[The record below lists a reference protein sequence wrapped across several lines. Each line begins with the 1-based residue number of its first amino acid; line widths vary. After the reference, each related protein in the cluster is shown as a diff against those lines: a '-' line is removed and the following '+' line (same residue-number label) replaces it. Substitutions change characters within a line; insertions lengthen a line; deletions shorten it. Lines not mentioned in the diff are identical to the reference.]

1 MTRGISDILQFV
13 EENDIK
19 FIRLAFCDIFGVQK
33 NIAILS
39 SYLEHAFEKGVSF
52 DASAIPG
59 FGNVTESDLFLFPDP
74 DTLAIFPWRPSQGCV
89 ARFYCTIRYPDG
101 RPFEGDGR
109 HLLRQAEKRALDA
122 GFTFQLGP
130 ECEFYLFSTDE
141 RGEPVLKPYDKAGY
155 FDMTPLD
162 HGENVR
168 RSICLTLEEMGLRPE
183 RSHHEQGPGQNEV
196 DFHRSPPLEAAD
208 NLMTLRTAVKAI
220 AAQSGLFASFLPK
233 PIEKESGSGLHFNL
247 SAWRDGKNLFEN
259 FLTAPDPQAAA
270 MLAGILRH
278 IPAITAFANPL
289 PGSYRRLGSFEAP
302 SAVGWS
308 AQNRAQ
314 LVRLP
319 AASGSDSRIEVR
331 SPDPA
336 CSPYVVAALLIE
348 AALNG
353 VRDGLALPPPSNF
366 DGFAE
371 QAGER
376 LPQSLGDALETAASS
391 EWLRSVLPEK
401 MLAQYLTQKRAEFAA
416 YQAAS
421 DPYRYEIE
429 QYFDRI

>member
-52 DASAIPG
+52 DASAIAG
-59 FGNVTESDLFLFPDP
+59 FGHVMESDLFLFPDP

-101 RPFEGDGR
+101 RPCEGDGR
-109 HLLRQAEKRALDA
+109 LLLAKTEEKAREE
-122 GFTFQLGP
+122 GFSFQLGP
-130 ECEFYLFSTDE
+130 ECEFYLFATDE
-141 RGEPVLKPYDKAGY
+141 RGEPVLKPLDKGGY
-155 FDMTPLD
+155 FDMMPLD

-196 DFHRSPPLEAAD
+196 DFHRSPPLQAAD
-208 NLMTLRTAVKAI
+208 NLETLRTAVKAV

-233 PIEKESGSGLHFNL
+233 PIENESGSGLHFNL
-247 SAWRDGKNLFEN
+247 SAWRGEQNIFES
-259 FLTAPDPQAAA
+259 FRDCPDPQAAS

-308 AQNRAQ
+308 AQNRSQ

-336 CSPYVVAALLIE
+336 CNPYVVAALLLE
-348 AALNG
+348 AALSG
-353 VRDGLALPPPSNF
+353 VREGLPLPPSSDFDGL
-366 DGFAE
+366 G
-371 QAGER
+371 AGELR
-376 LPQSLGDALETAASS
+376 LPQSLGEALEAARQS
-391 EWLRSVLPEK
+391 EFIHSVLPEK
-401 MLAQYLTQKRAEFAA
+401 YLSQYLMQKEKEFEDYRAAKNP
-416 YQAAS
+416 YQ
-421 DPYRYEIE
+421 YEIE
-429 QYFDRI
+429 RYFDRI

>member
-1 MTRGISDILQFV
+1 MTQGISDILQFV
-13 EENDIK
+13 EENDVK

-74 DTLAIFPWRPSQGCV
+74 DTLAIFPWRPSEGCV

-101 RPFEGDGR
+101 RPFEGDAR
-109 HLLRQAEKRALDA
+109 FLLRQAERRAMEQGIA
-122 GFTFQLGP
+122 FQLGP

-196 DFHRSPPLEAAD
+196 DFHRSAPLQAAD
-208 NLMTLRTAVKAI
+208 NLMTLRTAVKAV
-220 AAQSGLFASFLPK
+220 AAQNGLFASFLPK

-247 SAWRDGKNLFEN
+247 SAWKDGKNLFEN
-259 FLTAPDPQAAA
+259 FLSDPDPLASS

-302 SAVGWS
+302 AGVGWS
-308 AQNRAQ
+308 AQNRSQ

-319 AASGSDSRIEVR
+319 AAQGEDSRMEVR

-336 CSPYVVAALLIE
+336 CNPYVVALLLIE
-348 AALNG
+348 AGLSG
-353 VRDGLALPPPSNF
+353 VRDNLQLPSPSDF
-366 DGFAE
+366 DGSLTPAE
-371 QAGER
+371 KR
-376 LPQSLGDALETAASS
+376 LPQTLGAAIDEAWKSDFIHA
-391 EWLRSVLPEK
+391 VLPEK
-401 MLAQYLTQKRAEFAA
+401 YLSQYFAQKGKEFEAYRAAN
-416 YQAAS
+416 

-429 QYFDRI
+429 RYFDRI

>member
-1 MTRGISDILQFV
+1 M
-13 EENDIK
+13 
-19 FIRLAFCDIFGVQK
+19 
-33 NIAILS
+33 
-39 SYLEHAFEKGVSF
+39 
-52 DASAIPG
+52 
-59 FGNVTESDLFLFPDP
+59 TESDLFLFPDP

-109 HLLRQAEKRALDA
+109 LLLAKTEERAREE
-122 GFTFQLGP
+122 GFSFQLGP
-130 ECEFYLFSTDE
+130 ECEFYLFATDE
-141 RGEPVLKPYDKAGY
+141 RGEPVLKPLDKGGY
-155 FDMTPLD
+155 FDMMPLD

-196 DFHRSPPLEAAD
+196 DFHRSPPLQAAD
-208 NLMTLRTAVKAI
+208 NLETLRTAVKAI

-233 PIEKESGSGLHFNL
+233 PIENESGSGLHFNL
-247 SAWRDGKNLFEN
+247 SAWRGEQNIFES
-259 FLTAPDPQAAA
+259 FRDCPDPQAAS

-308 AQNRAQ
+308 AQNRSQ

-336 CSPYVVAALLIE
+336 CNPYVVAALLLE
-348 AALNG
+348 AALSG
-353 VRDGLALPPPSNF
+353 VREGLPLPPSSDF
-366 DGFAE
+366 DRLG
-371 QAGER
+371 AGELR
-376 LPQSLGDALETAASS
+376 LPQSLGEALEAARQS
-391 EWLRSVLPEK
+391 EFIHSVLPEK
-401 MLAQYLTQKRAEFAA
+401 YLSQYLMQKEKEFEDYRAAKNP
-416 YQAAS
+416 YQ
-421 DPYRYEIE
+421 YEIE
-429 QYFDRI
+429 RYFDRI